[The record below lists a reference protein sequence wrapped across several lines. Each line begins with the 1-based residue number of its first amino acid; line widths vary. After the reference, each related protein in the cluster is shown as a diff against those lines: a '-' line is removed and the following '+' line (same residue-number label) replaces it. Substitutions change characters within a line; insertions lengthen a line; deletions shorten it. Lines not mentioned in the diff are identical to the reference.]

1 MKSCS
6 YLCLHEVAISCLLL
20 EILGQKCMI
29 TYKLALFRELRKQ
42 STGVGAMSLPSDWRF
57 PRHRGSESGPKVN
70 KQ

>member
-1 MKSCS
+1 
-6 YLCLHEVAISCLLL
+6 
-20 EILGQKCMI
+20 MI

-57 PRHRGSESGPKVN
+57 PRHRGPESGPKVN